1 MHLEPNHTSA
11 ASDAVTHRLA
21 GTVGAACLAL
31 LPVELRDTLPLLVRS
46 GPAFGLR
53 LLTGR

>member
-11 ASDAVTHRLA
+11 ASDAVTYRLA